1 MDGVF
6 TLPYSEFEVINNFQ
20 NIFKRNDGYSIFV
33 PVSRQEKAIDF
44 LMINSKT
51 KTTSRFQV
59 KSSRTY
65 IDEVKTK
72 KNGTQV
78 FPRYRY
84 HLWLNNFI
92 GKYSEGLADFYIIF
106 GLYPVYD
113 TRKSIMSD
121 FWKSVTLCFSDEE
134 MGELLKQIK
143 TKKEQKQDY
152 FFGFSF
158 NETNKIFGTRGFLS
172 EIDFTDHLL
181 ENKIE
186 SIRISMNHR
195 I

>member
-6 TLPYSEFEVINNFQ
+6 TLPYSEFEVVNRFQ
-20 NIFKRNDGYSIFV
+20 DIFKRNEGYSVFV

-44 LMINSKT
+44 VMLDSKT
-51 KTTSRFQV
+51 KTFARFQV

-72 KNGTQV
+72 KNGTQI

-92 GKYSEGLADFYIIF
+92 GKYSEGLADFYVIF

-113 TRKSIMSD
+113 TKKSIMSD
-121 FWKSVTLCFSDEE
+121 FWKSVVLCFADKE
-134 MGELLKQIK
+134 MGELLNQVK
-143 TKKEQKQDY
+143 TKKEQKQDN

-158 NETNKIFGTRGFLS
+158 NETTQIFGTRGFLS
-172 EIDFTDHLL
+172 ETDFSYYLL
-181 ENKIE
+181 ENQIEKIKG
-186 SIRISMNHR
+186 SMKKT